1 MQVGSICLR
10 PIQRRRLTVQGLL
23 VPLGRYCGVPGGT
36 AWFMAHPSGPALFT
50 ISPQQRSW
58 LADDQLEVDEDLPHA
73 DGRWIVHFIA
83 LSGGE
88 LVEIGRCTIGLVLH
102 PGEECH
108 TGATGPFQVHQRG
121 LAVFGD
127 AIGRERVQA
136 AGIEVT
142 YADGLALH
150 DFTADRRADG
160 GFRITAMRLR
170 VPAREQQV
178 RRDLGDCAPG

>member
-1 MQVGSICLR
+1 ML
-10 PIQRRRLTVQGLL
+10 
-23 VPLGRYCGVPGGT
+23 Y
-36 AWFMAHPSGPALFT
+36 
-50 ISPQQRSW
+50 
-58 LADDQLEVDEDLPHA
+58 
-73 DGRWIVHFIA
+73 
-83 LSGGE
+83 
-88 LVEIGRCTIGLVLH
+88 

-108 TGATGPFQVHQRG
+108 TGATGPFQVHQNG

-127 AIGRERVQA
+127 AIGRERVHTT
-136 AGIEVT
+136 GIEVT

-178 RRDLGDCAPG
+178 RRDLGDCASGMILGPGDG